1 MSYPTPPESNLPQED
16 GTWKKEHIWKISPS
30 MVGGLMGEMDETYG
44 ITRDNCL
51 AYIWERNQPEYFNEC
66 LHEHGFEKTTKQWL
80 EEHFNPCS
88 GRNTLAKQ
96 EVRNEIKAAIQA
108 PSLRLRWAHIANA
121 KAAAELSLLS
131 RTENK
136 QYNNTNLEPIIY
148 SILHEEITRQVF
160 TESGTI
166 GEEQDIISFFKDGNF
181 NGLMGEK
188 YAGTDLYNGLRRGA
202 ELFKGKPFY
211 WNDTKGTSTR
221 PVFNVKISHN
231 QALLMQGKTDE
242 YFHNYRWDDVGMLG
256 GKTIWGATAW
266 GKFDGLLFGNIHDLQ
281 TQTNGHFYD
290 VFEAK
295 QRQSATS
302 MLNKYGKTDGKQS
315 EKIQMQIYMQM
326 VEQEKKLNKPAWR
339 FERYPMAIHNKTGA
353 WLLQTQWN
361 SKNKDT
367 GRLNQT
373 FQFIP
378 WNEELKV
385 QIDKAIKEACQEL
398 WSIQL
403 YQHRT
408 PEAVSNGKDIQKR
421 ILESVAWKY

>member
-1 MSYPTPPESNLPQED
+1 MFCPTPPESNLPQED
-16 GTWKKEHIWKISPS
+16 GTWRIENIWKISPS
-30 MVGGLMGEMDETYG
+30 MVGGLMGEMEETYG

-96 EVRNEIKAAIQA
+96 EVRNEISAAILA
-108 PSLRLRWAHIANA
+108 PSYESREKHIANA
-121 KAAAELSLLS
+121 EAAAELSLLS

-136 QYNNTNLEPIIY
+136 QYKNTDLEQKIY
-148 SILHEEITRQVF
+148 SILHGEITRQVF

-166 GEEQDIISFFKDGNF
+166 GEEKDIISFFKDGNF
-181 NGLMGEK
+181 NGLMGQK
-188 YAGTDLYNGLRRGA
+188 YAGTNIYDGLSRGA
-202 ELFKGKPFY
+202 EALNGKPIY
-211 WNDTKGTSTR
+211 WNDNKGRVAR
-221 PVFNVKISHN
+221 PVFHVKISHN
-231 QALLMQGKTDE
+231 EASLMQGKTDE
-242 YFHNYRWDDVGMLG
+242 YFHNYRWDNVGMLG

-266 GKFDGLLFGNIHDLQ
+266 GKFDGVLYGNTRRNQ
-281 TQTNGHFYD
+281 FYD

-295 QRQSATS
+295 QRQGASS
-302 MLNKYGKTDGKQS
+302 MNNVTGKVS
-315 EKIQMQIYMQM
+315 EQIQMQIYMSMIQ
-326 VEQEKKLNKPAWR
+326 QKKEKNKPPWR
-339 FERYPMAIHNKTGA
+339 FQDYPRSRNSKTGA

-408 PEAVSNGKDIQKR
+408 EDAVSNGKAIQKR

>member
-1 MSYPTPPESNLPQED
+1 
-16 GTWKKEHIWKISPS
+16 
-30 MVGGLMGEMDETYG
+30 GEMEETYG
-44 ITRDNCL
+44 ITKDNCL
-51 AYIWERNQPEYFNEC
+51 AYIWERNQPEYFNHC

-96 EVRNEIKAAIQA
+96 EVRKEISAAILA
-108 PSLRLRWAHIANA
+108 PSPRLRCTHIANA

-136 QYNNTNLEPIIY
+136 QYKNTDLEEIIY
-148 SILHEEITRQVF
+148 SILHGEITRQVF

-166 GEEQDIISFFKDGNF
+166 GEENDIISFFKDGNF
-181 NGLMGEK
+181 NGLMGQK
-188 YAGTDLYNGLRRGA
+188 YAGTDIYQGLRRGP

-211 WNDTKGTSTR
+211 WNDTKGRSSR

-242 YFHNYRWDDVGMLG
+242 YFHNYRWDDVGKLN
-256 GKTIWGATAW
+256 GKDVWGATAW
-266 GKFDGLLFGNIHDLQ
+266 GKFDGVLYGNTRHNNQ
-281 TQTNGHFYD
+281 FYD

-295 QRQSATS
+295 QRQGTS
-302 MLNKYGKTDGKQS
+302 SMSYVSGKVS
-315 EKIQMQIYMQM
+315 EQIQMQIYMAM
-326 VEQEKKLNKPAWR
+326 VQQEKEKNKPPWR
-339 FERYPMAIHNKTGA
+339 FQDYPNSRNSQTGA

-361 SKNKDT
+361 SCDEHGK
-367 GRLNQT
+367 LNQT

-385 QIDKAIKEACQEL
+385 QIDKAIKEVCQEL

-408 PEAVSNGKDIQKR
+408 PEAIGNGKASQKR